1 MAGANPTLRRRQLA
15 SRLREL
21 RKSAGLSIEEAAQR
35 LECSPAKISR
45 IETAQ
50 RSVIPR
56 DVRDLCQIY
65 GTDQTEAEALITM
78 AREARQA
85 GWWQEYEDLDLDPY
99 IGLEAEASSITMY
112 ETTTVPSLFQTEDY
126 AREVIR
132 GCLPRIKQEVLEE
145 RVDAR
150 LKRQRLHLQ
159 DDPPN
164 CWVLLDES
172 VLHRH
177 VGGHSVMRAQL
188 ERVTELS
195 ELPHVIIQVIPFSV
209 GAHIGFDSM
218 FILLEFPDHMIPDTV
233 YVESLMGD
241 FYLEKPR
248 ELERFREVITHLR
261 AAALN
266 PRDSVSLIAEMSRTY
281 AR

>member
-15 SRLREL
+15 TRLREL
-21 RKSAGLSIEEAAQR
+21 RKVAGLSIEEAANR

-45 IETAQ
+45 IETAH
-50 RSVIPR
+50 RGVIPR
-56 DVRDLCQIY
+56 DVRDLCHIY
-65 GTDQTEAEALITM
+65 GVGQADAEALMTM
-78 AREARQA
+78 AREARRP
-85 GWWQEYEDLDLDPY
+85 GWWQQYEDLDLDPY
-99 IGLEAEASSITMY
+99 IGLEGEASSITMY
-112 ETTTVPSLFQTEDY
+112 ETTTIPSLLQTEDY

-150 LKRQRLHLQ
+150 LKRQRLLMQ
-159 DDPPN
+159 SEPPQ
-164 CWVLLDES
+164 CAVLLDES

-177 VGGHSVMRAQL
+177 VGGRAVMGAAL
-188 ERVTELS
+188 ERVVELS
-195 ELPHVIIQVIPFSV
+195 ALAHVTVQVIPFTV

-218 FILLEFPDHMIPDTV
+218 FIMLEFPDNMVPDTV

-261 AAALN
+261 AVALDQ
-266 PRDSVSLIAEMSRTY
+266 PGSVALIGEMSRTY
-281 AR
+281 AV

>member
-1 MAGANPTLRRRQLA
+1 MAGPNPTLRRRQLA
-15 SRLREL
+15 TRLREL
-21 RKSAGLSIEEAAQR
+21 RKQAGLSIEEAAHR

-56 DVRDLCQIY
+56 DVRDLCLIY
-65 GTDQTEAEALITM
+65 QSDEAEAEALITM
-78 AREARQA
+78 AREARQT

-99 IGLEAEASSITMY
+99 IGLEAEASAITMY
-112 ETTTVPSLFQTEDY
+112 ETTTVPSLLQTEDY

-150 LKRQRLHLQ
+150 LKRQRLHLG
-159 DDPPN
+159 DRPPN

-177 VGGHSVMRAQL
+177 VGGRATMRAQL
-188 ERVTELS
+188 ARVVELA
-195 ELPHVIIQVIPFSV
+195 EMPHIIVQVIPFTV

-218 FILLEFPDHMIPDTV
+218 FILLEFPGDLIPATV

-266 PRDSVSLIAEMSRTY
+266 PRDSVARIAEMGRSY
-281 AR
+281 AG